1 MGQYGSARV
10 VYGWLLTEE
19 EQEYF
24 NNDTGVGLWD
34 WTRERGL
41 DYVFGG
47 NSSWD
52 DQEYVVGIGLDPWF
66 SDFGAY
72 EIDDSFGLV
81 PDEAKEKLKPHIE
94 FFGREP
100 KKYLVTSYG

>member
-10 VYGWLLTEE
+10 MYGWLLTEE

-24 NNDTGVGLWD
+24 DDDVDLWD

-41 DYVFGG
+41 DYDCGG

-52 DQEYVVGIGLDPWF
+52 DQEYVVGVELEPWF

-72 EIDDSFGLV
+72 EIDDSFGHV
-81 PDEAKEKLKPHIE
+81 PDEVKEKLKPHIE
-94 FFGREP
+94 FFDREP